1 MEIDFSDGRV
11 PGRAIVDLMKEAG
24 EICMVEQGL
33 PSERISVSVTFVGG
47 EEIRELNRMY
57 RSTDELTDVLSF
69 PQYEK
74 INEIPKQGDILLGD
88 VVICTEQALLQAD
101 DYGHSAERE
110 LVYLFVHS
118 LYHLLGYRHK
128 DDAEK
133 GKMRGL
139 EEKVMEKLGL
149 SRQLKGWSNGGG

>member
-1 MEIDFSDGRV
+1 VEIDFSDGRM
-11 PGRAIVDLMKEAG
+11 PGRAIVDLMIRAG
-24 EICMVEQGL
+24 EICISEEGL
-33 PSERISVSVTFVGG
+33 PSERVSVSVTFVSG

-57 RSTDELTDVLSF
+57 RSSDVLTDVLSF

-101 DYGHSAERE
+101 EYGHSAERE
-110 LVYLFVHS
+110 LVYLFVHG
-118 LYHLLGYRHK
+118 LYHLLCYRHK
-128 DDAEK
+128 DEAERER
-133 GKMRGL
+133 MREH

-149 SRQLKGWSNGGG
+149 IRQEGWLAGEG